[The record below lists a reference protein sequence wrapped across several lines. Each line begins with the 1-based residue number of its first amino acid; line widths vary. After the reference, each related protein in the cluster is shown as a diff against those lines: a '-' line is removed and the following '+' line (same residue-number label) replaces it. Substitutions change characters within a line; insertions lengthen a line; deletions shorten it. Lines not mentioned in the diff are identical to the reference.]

1 MSVDTPQLSEL
12 NVAVILPCYNE
23 ASAIAQVIIDFKAA
37 LPSASIYVFDNNSTD
52 ETAAIA
58 RNAGAIVRF
67 ERAQGKGNVVR
78 RAFAQVDAD
87 IYLMADGD
95 GTYDSTQA
103 QDLIDL
109 LHGEQ
114 LDMVVGVRKHE
125 ESEAYRV
132 GHQLGNR
139 MFNLIIQKVLK
150 GNFEDIFSGYR
161 VFSRAYVKSFP
172 SMAQGFETETEM
184 SLHALELQLPVQE
197 VESAYGVRAEGTE
210 SKLNTYRDGLR
221 ILFYMVRLIKQYRPF
236 MLFGWVA
243 FFLCLLS
250 VFFGGPVIIEY
261 LETGLVSR
269 FPTAFGAASLMI
281 IASVSFITGLILD
294 GVSHSSREQKRLA
307 YLNVSRYCPK

>member
-1 MSVDTPQLSEL
+1 MSADIPQLSDLE
-12 NVAVILPCYNE
+12 VAVILPCYNE
-23 ASAIAQVIIDFKAA
+23 ASAIEQVVADFKAA
-37 LPSASIYVFDNNSTD
+37 LPSAKIYVFDNNSSD
-52 ETAAIA
+52 DTAEIA
-58 RNAGAIVRF
+58 KKAGAIVRV

-103 QDLIDL
+103 QELISL
-109 LHGEQ
+109 LHEEQ

-125 ESEAYRV
+125 ESEAYRM
-132 GHQLGNR
+132 GHQIGNR

-150 GNFEDIFSGYR
+150 GDFEDIFSGYR

-221 ILFYMVRLIKQYRPF
+221 ILLYMVRLIKQYRPF
-236 MLFGWVA
+236 MMFGWLALFFCVA
-243 FFLCLLS
+243 SLISGL
-250 VFFGGPVIIEY
+250 PVVAEY
-261 LETGLVSR
+261 LDTGLVSR

-294 GVSHSSREQKRLA
+294 GVSHSGREQKRLA
-307 YLNVSRYCPK
+307 YLNVSRYCKK